1 MNINCEIGLKI
12 ERVETDK
19 HFVRPSEFFW
29 DKDYRLMTDL
39 ILHEGEGKRVYIC
52 GSNDWA
58 FLALD
63 LTEPIKEEAK
73 RILKGI
79 QERKEQYPKLKAIE
93 LGKNDK
99 RILDVFYGGRDKC
112 KMIYGLPVIE
122 SDDINKVGYLV
133 EDNFELPF

>member
-1 MNINCEIGLKI
+1 MNCEIGLKI

-19 HFVRPSEFFW
+19 HFVRPSEFFL

-39 ILHEGEGKRVYIC
+39 ILHDGEGNKTYIC

-63 LTEPIKEEAK
+63 LIEPIKEEAK
-73 RILKGI
+73 RILKNI

-112 KMIYGLPVIE
+112 KRIYGLPIIE
-122 SDDINKVGYLV
+122 SDVLNKVGYLV
-133 EDNFELPF
+133 EENYELPFK